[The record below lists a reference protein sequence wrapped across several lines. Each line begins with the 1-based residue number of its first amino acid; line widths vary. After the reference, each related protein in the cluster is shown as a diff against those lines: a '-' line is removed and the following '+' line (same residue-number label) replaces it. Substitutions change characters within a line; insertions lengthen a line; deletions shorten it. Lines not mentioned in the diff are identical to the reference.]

1 MADEQQNQQA
11 APAGEAAGAEGA
23 EGAAAP
29 AGGNKKLFIIIG
41 AAVLVVLIGGG
52 VAGYFLMA
60 GGSGDEKHEM
70 TPEELAVSDVVFYD
84 MPPMTVPLANEDGGA
99 RFLKLKLALELGKAS
114 DAQVV
119 EKLLPRLQDD
129 VQNFLR
135 QLRGED
141 VQGSVAIQRLK
152 EALLLRSNQVLAPVA
167 VRQVLLRELLVQ

>member
-11 APAGEAAGAEGA
+11 APAADAAGAEGA

-29 AGGNKKLFIIIG
+29 AGGNKKMMIIIG

-52 VAGYFLMA
+52 VAGYFLLA
-60 GGSGDEKHEM
+60 GGGDEKHEM

-84 MPPMTVPLANEDGGA
+84 MPPMTVPLSSEDGGA

-135 QLRGED
+135 QMRGED